1 MISPSAKILFL
12 LGLPVTLVFI
22 WRTRTQANWL
32 SLVFGFGAYAVY
44 YLARKPWGQLVPF
57 LLNHIEVYLPR
68 GIWPYWILIYFIFGL
83 LHVGTR
89 WLILRYLA
97 TNVRSWREGVMFGIG
112 FGSIAMLVLVG
123 QQISGLEPDSNLFQ
137 TSLVE
142 RMTTLSYL
150 FRWWRTLLLAW
161 HWGVSSMV
169 LHVGTSLF
177 VLFSVQRRDARLL
190 LAALMLYVAFFC
202 VPLMVLERFAF
213 DIQVGTLSWRDLY
226 NTKDVLAHIPVGLLI
241 LWLIF
246 RLRKPMGQ
254 FDFSQWKE

>member
-1 MISPSAKILFL
+1 MMNLSVKILFL
-12 LGLPVTLVFI
+12 LSLPVSLVFI
-22 WRTRTQANWL
+22 WRTRTHASWL
-32 SLVFGFGAYAVY
+32 SLAFGFGAYAVY
-44 YLARKPWGQLVPF
+44 HLARKPWGQLVPF
-57 LLNHIEVYLPR
+57 LLNHIEVYLPKAV
-68 GIWPYWILIYFIFGL
+68 WPYWILIYLLSGL

-123 QQISGLEPDSNLFQ
+123 QQIVGLEPDSNLFR

-142 RMTTLSYL
+142 RMTTLRYL
-150 FRWWRTLLLAW
+150 FRWWRTLIMAW

-169 LHVGTSLF
+169 LHVCTSLF

-202 VPLMVLERFAF
+202 VPLIVLERFAF
-213 DIQVGTLSWRDLY
+213 ELQVGTLSWRELRQTRDL
-226 NTKDVLAHIPVGLLI
+226 LAHIPLGLLM

-254 FDFSQWKE
+254 TEFG